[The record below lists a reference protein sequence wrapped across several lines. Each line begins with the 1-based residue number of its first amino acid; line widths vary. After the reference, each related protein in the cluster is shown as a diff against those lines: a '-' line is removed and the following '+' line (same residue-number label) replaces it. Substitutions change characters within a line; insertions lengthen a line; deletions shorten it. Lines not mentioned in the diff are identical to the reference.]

1 MIKYLKGDL
10 LRSDAQAL
18 VNAVNCQG
26 VMGKGIAYQFR
37 LDYPVN
43 AHAYEAL
50 CKENKIGAGQL
61 SVTDEHG
68 RKVINF
74 PTRDKWD
81 SPSGYEFIESG
92 LRELK
97 ALIKKQGLK
106 SVAIPALGCGSGGLD
121 WRQVDNLIQTHL
133 GELTDTDIMIYPP
146 VKYIDDSISPHHVLV
161 WWIDN
166 CLLIPSRY
174 NLYIAIYI
182 LQRLNGMNLFNF
194 SGTIS
199 TLYSD
204 DIDRYVNDLR
214 DRIAYYGID
223 FNTVI
228 DVQIK
233 LNRELPENPLP
244 IFDHYLNRVM
254 GSLNPLTYR
263 DQSLLLAMM
272 IDGLL
277 QGKAIK
283 EITTI
288 LRERY
293 QARDIDF
300 VLFQA
305 KNGGLLKDNILGDV
319 ILTR

>member
-1 MIKYLKGDL
+1 MKLYAK
-10 LRSDAQAL
+10 
-18 VNAVNCQG
+18 
-26 VMGKGIAYQFR
+26 
-37 LDYPVN
+37 
-43 AHAYEAL
+43 
-50 CKENKIGAGQL
+50 KIGAGQL

-68 RKVINF
+68 RKIINF
-74 PTRDKWD
+74 PTRNKWD

-106 SVAIPALGCGSGGLD
+106 SVAIPALGCGSGGLE
-121 WRQVDNLIQTHL
+121 WRQVDNLIQTHP
-133 GELTDTDIMIYPP
+133 GELSDTEIMIYPP

-204 DIDRYVNDLR
+204 DVDRYVNDLR
-214 DRIAYYGID
+214 DRIAHYGID

-233 LNRELPENPLP
+233 LNREHPENPLP
-244 IFDHYLNRVM
+244 
-254 GSLNPLTYR
+254 
-263 DQSLLLAMM
+263 AMM

-288 LRERY
+288 LRDRY

-300 VLFQA
+300 VLFRA
-305 KNGGLLKDNILGDV
+305 KNSGLLKDNILGDV

>member
-10 LRSDAQAL
+10 LRSDARGL

-26 VMGKGIAYQFR
+26 VMGKGIAYQFK
-37 LDYPVN
+37 LDYPIN
-43 AHAYEAL
+43 ARAYEAL
-50 CKENKIGAGQL
+50 CKSNKIGIGQL
-61 SVTDEHG
+61 SVTEEHG
-68 RKVINF
+68 RNIINF

-81 SPSGYEFIESG
+81 SPSGYEFIENG

-106 SVAIPALGCGSGGLD
+106 SVAMPALGCGSGGLD

-133 GELTDTDIMIYPP
+133 GELTDVDIMVYPP
-146 VKYIDDSISPHHVLV
+146 AKYIDDRISPRHVLV

-174 NLYIAIYI
+174 NLYVAIYI
-182 LQRLNGMNLFNF
+182 LQRLSGVNLFNF

-199 TLYSD
+199 TLHSD
-204 DIDRYVNDLR
+204 DVDAYVNELR
-214 DRIAYYGID
+214 DWIANHGID
-223 FNTVI
+223 FNTLI

-233 LNRELPENPLP
+233 LNRENPENPLP
-244 IFDHYLNRVM
+244 AFDHYLNRVM
-254 GSLNPLTYR
+254 GSLNPLTYS
-263 DQSLLLAMM
+263 DQSLMLAMV

-277 QGKAIK
+277 QGKPIK

-300 VLFQA
+300 VLYQA
-305 KNGGLLKDNILGDV
+305 KNGGLLKDNILGEV